1 MPINKALIKIKGET
15 PDLKT
20 IRTLSEEVF
29 AALGAGH
36 TESVYHNAM
45 KIGLQDLGLQFET
58 ERDLPI
64 TFRGRYVG
72 TVRADLII
80 EKRLVIELKACH
92 GADTVVSDAEEQC
105 RLYMKE
111 TQISSGI
118 VVIFPKRVGGK
129 LVIKKIE

>member
-1 MPINKALIKIKGET
+1 MPINKALIKIKGEMS
-15 PDLKT
+15 DLQK
-20 IRTLSEEVF
+20 IHALSEEIF
-29 AALGAGH
+29 AVLGAGH

-45 KIGLQDLGLQFET
+45 KIGIQDLGLQFET

-92 GADTVVSDAEEQC
+92 GADAVVSDAEEQC

-111 TQISSGI
+111 THILSGI